1 MQEYARGIGDH
12 IRLEAFQIRV
22 DRSKWNMNER
32 NRVIAVLGWR
42 RQETVQHLGISRKV
56 LWEKMRKFQ
65 IFDEEPETRPM

>member
-32 NRVIAVLGWR
+32 NRVIKKSEKPIVSSDEADFIKALSILSHAKP
-42 RQETVQHLGISRKV
+42 VQHEG
-56 LWEKMRKFQ
+56 
-65 IFDEEPETRPM
+65 